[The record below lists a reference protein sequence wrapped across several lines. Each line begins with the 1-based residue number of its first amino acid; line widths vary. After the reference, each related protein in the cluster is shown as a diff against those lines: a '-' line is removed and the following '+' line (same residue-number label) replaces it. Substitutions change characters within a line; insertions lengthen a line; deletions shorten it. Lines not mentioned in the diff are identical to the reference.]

1 MDVVVATAL
10 ATFGLTFLVGY
21 GCYALILRRSPVVQR
36 LRRYVEED
44 YEQRERR
51 GGVPAGTKLR
61 PSLVRVLE
69 RVSRSRPLSEKQ
81 MQGVRLQLLQAGIVR
96 NDAVHVFVGAQILL
110 ALLLGLGGISVAAA
124 AHKPAALSVVI
135 IGMFAMTGYL
145 LPQFWLR
152 GQINRRKKAI
162 VRGLPDA
169 LDLMVVCVEA
179 GLGLNAALLRVGE
192 ELHRHCPVVSEEFL
206 MVTKEMRAGVSRQ
219 DALRHLA
226 ERNPVEDIQSFVAI
240 LIQTDRLG
248 SSMAKTLRA
257 QSDSLR
263 TRRRQ
268 RAEEAAAKTSIKLLF
283 PLVFFILPALFVVL
297 LGPGLLQVIKVFS
310 SGGIR

>member
-10 ATFGLTFLVGY
+10 ATFGFTLLVSY
-21 GCYALILRRSPVVQR
+21 GLYMLFVRRNPVVQR

-44 YEQRERR
+44 YGQRERR
-51 GGVPAGTKLR
+51 GSLAAGPTLR

-69 RVSRSRPLSEKQ
+69 RVSRYRPLSEKQ
-81 MQGVRLQLLQAGIVR
+81 MQGLRLQLLQAGIVR
-96 NDAVHVFVGAQILL
+96 NDALHMFVGAQVLF
-110 ALLLGLGGISVAAA
+110 AVLLGLAAISMAATT
-124 AHKPAALSVVI
+124 HKPAMLSMAI
-135 IGMFAMTGYL
+135 IGMFTMTGYL
-145 LPQFWLR
+145 LPQLWLR

-192 ELHRHCPVVSEEFL
+192 ELRHHCPVVSEEFL

-310 SGGIR
+310 AGGIR

>member
-1 MDVVVATAL
+1 MDLIVATGL
-10 ATFGLTFLVGY
+10 ATFGITLLLGY
-21 GCYALILRRSPVVQR
+21 GLYMLFTKRSPVIQRIHRFVQEDYAVREKEGTVPGVDR
-36 LRRYVEED
+36 LR
-44 YEQRERR
+44 
-51 GGVPAGTKLR
+51 PAM
-61 PSLVRVLE
+61 VRVLE
-69 RVSRSRPLSEKQ
+69 RISQSRPLSEKKL
-81 MQGVRLQLLQAGIVR
+81 QGLRLELMQAGVMR
-96 NDAVHVFVGAQILL
+96 TDAVHIFVGARIVLT
-110 ALLLGLGGISVAAA
+110 LLLGLAGMSMAAA
-124 AHKPAALSVVI
+124 AHKPAVVSLAI
-135 IGMFAMTGYL
+135 ITMFSSTGYI
-145 LPQFWLR
+145 LPQLWLR
-152 GQINRRKKAI
+152 SQINRRKKAI

-192 ELHRHCPVVSEEFL
+192 ELKLHCPVVSEEFL
-206 MVTKEMRAGVSRQ
+206 MVTKEMRAGISRQ

>member
-1 MDVVVATAL
+1 MDLVIATAL
-10 ATFGLTFLVGY
+10 ATFGITFGVGY
-21 GCYALILRRSPVVQR
+21 GVYRLFARHNPVLQR
-36 LRRYVEED
+36 LHRYVEED
-44 YEQRERR
+44 YSRREKE
-51 GGVPAGTKLR
+51 GSTLPGAKLR
-61 PSLVRVLE
+61 PTMVRVLE
-69 RVSRSRPLSEKQ
+69 RISKSRPLSEEKLR
-81 MQGVRLQLLQAGIVR
+81 GLKLQLLQAGVLR
-96 NDAVHVFVGAQILL
+96 NDAVNVFVGAQV
-110 ALLLGLGGISVAAA
+110 ALSLFLGLAGMGVAAA
-124 AHKPAALSVVI
+124 ARKPAAMSLLI
-135 IGMFAMTGYL
+135 ICMFAMMGYT
-145 LPQFWLR
+145 LPQLWLR
-152 GQINRRKKAI
+152 SQINRRKKAI

-192 ELHRHCPVVSEEFL
+192 ELKRHCPVVSDEFL
-206 MVTKEMRAGVSRQ
+206 MVTKEMRAGISRQ

-310 SGGIR
+310 SSGMR

>member
-1 MDVVVATAL
+1 MDLVIATAF
-10 ATFGLTFLVGY
+10 ATFGITLLVGY
-21 GCYALILRRSPVVQR
+21 GLHVLSARRNPVLQR
-36 LRRYVEED
+36 LHRYVEED
-44 YEQRERR
+44 YSKREKE
-51 GGVPAGTKLR
+51 GSTPAGTKLR
-61 PSLVRVLE
+61 PAMVRVLE
-69 RVSRSRPLSEKQ
+69 RISQSRPLSEERMRGLK
-81 MQGVRLQLLQAGIVR
+81 LQLLQAGVAR
-96 NDAVHVFVGAQILL
+96 NDAVNVFLGAQI
-110 ALLLGLGGISVAAA
+110 ALSIFLGLAGMSLATAAR
-124 AHKPAALSVVI
+124 KPAGMSILI
-135 IGMFAMTGYL
+135 IGMFALTGYMM
-145 LPQFWLR
+145 PQVWLR
-152 GQINRRKKAI
+152 SRISGRKKAI

-192 ELHRHCPVVSEEFL
+192 ELRRHCPVVSEEFL
-206 MVTKEMRAGVSRQ
+206 MVTREMRAGISRQ

-257 QSDSLR
+257 QSYSLR
-263 TRRRQ
+263 IRRRQ

-310 SGGIR
+310 SSSMR